1 MEGWRL
7 QSLRGILWRVPH
19 TGRGC
24 ARYLLYRSRDIEV
37 YMSTYSSCAEVSS
50 SSSYG
55 SRLVVLDLSMDALLD
70 RTSTVIELV
79 APDVET
85 QPPLQGKHL
94 LPSARRP
101 GFRYAADRGWS
112 DMMEHDTA
120 ASMHRSPSSRIGW
133 HALLAPFL
141 GLLDRAL
148 MRGSRSHRSSWPSVV
163 LPASLLALPASPHC
177 TEKWFAVARPCAAA
191 RYTSSRLAFT

>member
-1 MEGWRL
+1 MIPGY
-7 QSLRGILWRVPH
+7 QGICVSEEYVW
-19 TGRGC
+19 
-24 ARYLLYRSRDIEV
+24 LYIDKSQT
-37 YMSTYSSCAEVSS
+37 MTYSSCAEVRSS
-50 SSSYG
+50 STYQPS
-55 SRLVVLDLSMDALLD
+55 DNLLLPF
-70 RTSTVIELV
+70 S
-79 APDVET
+79 APH
-85 QPPLQGKHL
+85 LQGKHL
-94 LPSARRP
+94 LPSAHRP

-112 DMMEHDTA
+112 DMMEHDTG

-177 TEKWFAVARPCAAA
+177 TEKSFAVARPCAAA